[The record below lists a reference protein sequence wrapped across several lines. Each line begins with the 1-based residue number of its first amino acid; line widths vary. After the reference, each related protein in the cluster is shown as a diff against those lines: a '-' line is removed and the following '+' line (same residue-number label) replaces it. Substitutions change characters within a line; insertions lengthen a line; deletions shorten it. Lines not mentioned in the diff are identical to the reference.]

1 MHSFTDTYKILI
13 ADDHDLVVEGYRSMI
28 NSINGFD
35 VVGVAKNGIEVQTF
49 FETKTCDIIILDINM
64 PLMNGVQTIEYLKN
78 KASHLKI
85 LVISMLISPLL
96 VNKVVK
102 LGVDGYLFKTSK
114 ANNMVKALR
123 QIVQD
128 KKYFEHT
135 IGETKKSGYVSTFN
149 INGQSVDISE
159 RELEIIK
166 LISLGKETT
175 EIGELLF
182 ISPHTVH
189 THRKN
194 IYLKLDTH
202 NSVELIVFAMKHSII
217 ASE

>member
-1 MHSFTDTYKILI
+1 MVVAGYK
-13 ADDHDLVVEGYRSMI
+13 SMI
-28 NSINGFD
+28 NSITGFEI
-35 VVGVAKNGIEVQTF
+35 VGVATNGKEVQTF
-49 FETKTCDIIILDINM
+49 FETNTCDIIILDINM

-78 KASHLKI
+78 KAPTVKI

-96 VNKVVK
+96 VNKVIK

-114 ANNMVKALR
+114 ANNMVDALE

-128 KKYFEHT
+128 KKYFEHS
-135 IGETKKSGYVSTFN
+135 IGQTKKSGYVSTFN
-149 INGQSVDISE
+149 IDGQSVDITE

-166 LISLGKETT
+166 LMSLGKETT

-194 IYLKLDTH
+194 IYLKLGTH
-202 NSVELIVFAMKHSII
+202 NSVELIVLAMKHSII